1 MSLSLESFRNAKLRK
16 EKSER
21 KKKNKTKKMA
31 KQTTMIRKDPN
42 AVKLELFSN
51 SLKMPD
57 RPSSRTSIPEQTKR
71 KKDSDSEDKKVKSPS
86 KLAESRYVL
95 SDSNETH
102 CFLVTIQTLKVKIR
116 L

>member
-1 MSLSLESFRNAKLRK
+1 
-16 EKSER
+16 
-21 KKKNKTKKMA
+21 MA

-51 SLKMPD
+51 SLKIPE

-71 KKDSDSEDKKVKSPS
+71 KKDSESEDKKP

-95 SDSNETH
+95 FNLYILGLF
-102 CFLVTIQTLKVKIR
+102 FLATIQTLRVKTR
-116 L
+116 PWNE